1 MLYKAAFYAL
11 FFPLFFIGCTSG
23 QPKVTAPK
31 PPEPKSDY
39 ISQSGYYYALL
50 EKNKEGWKI
59 LEIEDKPVI
68 RRKFTNQEILRVTQD
83 YGNIYP
89 HFEEENNATKTNHY
103 LCKESNSTRYTPCTT
118 KFGVVPEATN
128 IAEHIINLNQ
138 SAPKYKYISK
148 SAINKAVIE
157 TKLLAAIEAK
167 KESFKFALCQEEFQ
181 KASTVDAFNDFVKKY
196 ADYANA
202 QDMLHLAL
210 KNLEHLRD
218 EELKKQ
224 GASQRLPRSY
234 QDLYNKSEQQLE
246 RENYSLTKKEQSTL
260 QQQAQKIENFRKTL
274 KVGMQTNCGTIV
286 ELDASKAKIKFDAQ
300 NQEPQ
305 WIERRK
311 IFPKG
316 EGCRIVKGKYIA
328 PPSF

>member
-1 MLYKAAFYAL
+1 MLYKTAFYAL
-11 FFPLFFIGCTSG
+11 FFSLFFAGCASG
-23 QPKVTAPK
+23 QPKVAAPK
-31 PPEPKSDY
+31 PPAPQSDDV
-39 ISQSGYYYALL
+39 SQSGYYFALI
-50 EKNKEGWKI
+50 EKTKESWKLI
-59 LEIEDKPVI
+59 ALEDKPVLQ
-68 RRKFTNQEILRVTQD
+68 RKFTNQEILRVTQD
-83 YGNIYP
+83 YSNVYP
-89 HFEEENNATKTNHY
+89 HFAEENNATKTNHY

-128 IAEHIINLNQ
+128 VAEYIINSNQ

-157 TKLLAAIEAK
+157 TKLFAAIEAK

-181 KASTVDAFNDFVKKY
+181 KASTVDEFNDFVKKY

-202 QDMLHLAL
+202 QEMLHLAL

-224 GASQRLPRSY
+224 GASQKLPRSY

-246 RENYSLTKKEQSTL
+246 RENHSLAKKEESSI
-260 QQQAQKIENFRKTL
+260 QQQAQKIESFRKTL
-274 KVGMQTNCGTIV
+274 KVGMQTNCGTVI

-300 NQEPQ
+300 SETLQ